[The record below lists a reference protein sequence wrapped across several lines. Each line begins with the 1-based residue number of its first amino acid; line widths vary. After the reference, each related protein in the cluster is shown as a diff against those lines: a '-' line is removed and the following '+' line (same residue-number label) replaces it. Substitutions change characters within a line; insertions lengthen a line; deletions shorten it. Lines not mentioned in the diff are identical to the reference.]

1 MALACPSCGTELPV
15 ATDVCAACGFAQQ
28 QLSNEPVPADVSL
41 AAAPASAT
49 PAFATDSDLKGIAG
63 WLIVH
68 AIGLGIA
75 PFVSLVAV
83 YTDLRILNAASY
95 QAGLQARPSLAVLIL
110 FEASTNFIMLL
121 GLIALNVLFHRTR
134 RSFPRWII
142 TFLVAAFVVTL
153 CDHLWT
159 MHFLASTT
167 WMAVFQRL
175 VAALIWIPYFLQSR
189 RVEQTFVN

>member
-1 MALACPSCGTELPV
+1 MALACPSCGTELQV
-15 ATDVCAACGFAQQ
+15 ASDVCAACGYAQQ
-28 QLSNEPVPADVSL
+28 QLLSESIDADVSP
-41 AAAPASAT
+41 AAGRALST
-49 PAFATDSDLKGIAG
+49 PTFATDSDLKGIGG

-95 QAGLQARPSLAVLIL
+95 QAGLNARPSLAVLIL

-121 GLIALNVLFHRTR
+121 GLIALNVLFYRTR

-142 TFLVAAFVVTL
+142 TAIAA
-153 CDHLWT
+153 
-159 MHFLASTT
+159 A
-167 WMAVFQRL
+167 
-175 VAALIWIPYFLQSR
+175 
-189 RVEQTFVN
+189 E